1 MEQITLVFLI
11 GAFILFLAQFVWKKE
26 RMLNYFGFFS
36 AVSLVVLSL
45 MDNDLSVAGESL
57 AVMIV
62 TGFALVLYS
71 VSRMLKA

>member
-1 MEQITLVFLI
+1 MIFLI
-11 GAFILFLAQFVWKKE
+11 GAFILFLAQFIWKKE

-45 MDNDLSVAGESL
+45 MDNDLSVSGDNL

-62 TGFALVLYS
+62 TGFAFILYS
-71 VSRMLKA
+71 MSRMLKA

>member
-1 MEQITLVFLI
+1 MELITLIFLI
-11 GAFILFLAQFVWKKE
+11 GAFILFLAQFIWKKE

-45 MDNDLSVAGESL
+45 MDNDLSVSGDNL

-62 TGFALVLYS
+62 TGFAFVLYS
-71 VSRMLKA
+71 MSRMLKA

>member
-1 MEQITLVFLI
+1 MIFLI
-11 GAFILFLAQFVWKKE
+11 GAFILFLAQFIWKKE

-45 MDNDLSVAGESL
+45 MDNDLSVSGDNL

-62 TGFALVLYS
+62 TGFAFVLYS
-71 VSRMLKA
+71 MSRMLKA